1 MGKIWT
7 SLKNALGM
15 VRARREANSAEA
27 CDSLSMIRSGD
38 FSIDLD
44 RRSASLL
51 GQELVL
57 TPEEF
62 DLLVFL
68 AGHPR
73 SLITPRTVLASGWSD
88 QGVRRTELWRV
99 LLSLR
104 GKLNAIAGPG
114 RQYLRTEPWVAY
126 RFDCSPS
133 TAR

>member
-7 SLKNALGM
+7 SLKNALGISSECGDGN
-15 VRARREANSAEA
+15 AAEA
-27 CDSLSMIRSGD
+27 HDSLSLIRSGD

-51 GQELVL
+51 GQDLTL

-88 QGVRRTELWRV
+88 QGVRRTELWRA
-99 LLSLR
+99 LLALR

>member
-1 MGKIWT
+1 MGEIWT
-7 SLKNALGM
+7 NVKSALGI
-15 VRARREANSAEA
+15 VPQGRDANRAEVK
-27 CDSLSMIRSGD
+27 DSLNMIRSGD

-57 TPEEF
+57 TPDEF

-68 AGHPR
+68 AGHRR

-88 QGVRRTELWRV
+88 QGVRRTDLWRA

-104 GKLNAIAGPG
+104 GKLNAITGPG

-126 RFDCSPS
+126 RFDTSLS
-133 TAR
+133 TAG

>member
-7 SLKNALGM
+7 SVKSVLGI
-15 VRARREANSAEA
+15 APESGEANPAEVQEP
-27 CDSLSMIRSGD
+27 LSTIRSGD
-38 FSIDLD
+38 FRIDLD

-51 GQELVL
+51 GQELAL
-57 TPEEF
+57 TSEEF

-88 QGVRRTELWRV
+88 QGVRRTELWRA

-104 GKLNAIAGPG
+104 SKLNAIAGPG

-126 RFDCSPS
+126 RFDTSPS
-133 TAR
+133 MVR

>member
-7 SLKNALGM
+7 SLRNVLGM
-15 VRARREANSAEA
+15 APTGREANPAELQ
-27 CDSLSMIRSGD
+27 DSLSMLRSGD

-57 TPEEF
+57 TPDEF

>member
-7 SLKNALGM
+7 KLKNAFGI
-15 VRARREANSAEA
+15 VPKGREANQREIG
-27 CDSLSMIRSGD
+27 DSLSMIRTGD
-38 FSIDLD
+38 FRIDLD

-51 GQELVL
+51 GQELLL
-57 TPEEF
+57 TADEF

-73 SLITPRTVLASGWSD
+73 SLVTPRTVLASGWSD
-88 QGVRRTELWRV
+88 QGVRRTELWRA

-104 GKLNAIAGPG
+104 SKLNRAAGPG
-114 RQYLRTEPWVAY
+114 KQYLRTEPWVAY